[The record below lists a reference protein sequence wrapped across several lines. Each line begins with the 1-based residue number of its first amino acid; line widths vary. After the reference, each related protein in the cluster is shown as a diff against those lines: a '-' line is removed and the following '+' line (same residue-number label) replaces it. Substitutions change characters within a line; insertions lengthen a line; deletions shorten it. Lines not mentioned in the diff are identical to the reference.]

1 MSIGNKLITASLA
14 ALIFAAPVFSED
26 EEKAKAPAPEASSEE
41 QGMVRTVPSVA
52 VPATVTL
59 GGTVVPIRDV
69 TFSAQIPGRIER
81 IAGEEGD
88 FFEEG
93 VEIIAINTDELL
105 AKRRAAWANLANA
118 EASLRNAG
126 VQYSREWISPYG
138 GEMSDSMGGLGAMM
152 KNFTDPMQSF
162 MGGRSSPT
170 YDRYAQRYQFG
181 TAMEQARGQ
190 LAAARASIEEIDT
203 KLRDA
208 KSVSPFKGVITKKLV
223 EVGDPVQPGQ
233 PLLKFADM
241 SQLEIKVEVP
251 ARLMPGVTKG
261 MVVQARLDVGDVE
274 IPARVV
280 QIFPVADPERHTV
293 TVKLELPKGAPGG
306 AGMYAEVM
314 INDINAKVRELP
326 VVPKE
331 ALVWRGSLPGIYVMN
346 ENNKRELR
354 LVRTGDEVGTDG
366 IAILSGLKAGEQIY
380 IRGAETGNEKSSWN

>member
-1 MSIGNKLITASLA
+1 MSIRFMTIPVFIVALLLA
-14 ALIFAAPVFSED
+14 APAFSE
-26 EEKAKAPAPEASSEE
+26 APAVTEKTVPE
-41 QGMVRTVPSVA
+41 GVLRTVPSVV

-88 FFEEG
+88 FFEQG
-93 VEIIAINTDELL
+93 VELIAINTDELL
-105 AKRRAAWANLANA
+105 ARRRAAWANLANA

-126 VQYSREWISPYG
+126 VQYSREWVTPYG
-138 GEMSDSMGGLGAMM
+138 GEQNDMMGGMSSIFRS
-152 KNFTDPMQSF
+152 FTGPMQSF
-162 MGGRSSPT
+162 TGGSPVM
-170 YDRYAQRYQFG
+170 DRQAQLYQYG
-181 TAMEQARGQ
+181 THVEQARGQ

-241 SQLEIKVEVP
+241 SQLEIEVEVP

-293 TVKLELPKGAPGG
+293 TVKMELPKGAPGG

-326 VVPKE
+326 VVPKD

-346 ENNKRELR
+346 NKNKRELR
-354 LVRTGDEVGTDG
+354 LVRTGDDVGTDG
-366 IAILSGLKAGEQIY
+366 IAILSGLKAGEQIF
-380 IRGAETGNEKSSWN
+380 IKGTEAGKNKSSWN